1 MVGALCRIK
10 GLQGILCYV
19 GNDGGKQENIR
30 LQMRE
35 GAYPSWESR
44 NSVSITRE
52 ALEPLFVLGE
62 VSITGG
68 ALLDS

>member
-1 MVGALCRIK
+1 
-10 GLQGILCYV
+10 
-19 GNDGGKQENIR
+19 
-30 LQMRE
+30 MRA

-52 ALEPLFVLGE
+52 ALVTICLYEE

-68 ALLDS
+68 TLPDS